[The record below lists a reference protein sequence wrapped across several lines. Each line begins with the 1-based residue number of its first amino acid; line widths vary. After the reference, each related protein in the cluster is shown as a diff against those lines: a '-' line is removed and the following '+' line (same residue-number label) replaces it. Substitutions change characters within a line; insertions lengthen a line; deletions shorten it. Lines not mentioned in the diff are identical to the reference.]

1 MIRSMFSAISGL
13 RNHQSMMDVVGN
25 NISNVN
31 TTGFKSSAVVF
42 QDVLSQTLRGAGAAN
57 EALGGTNPAQVGLGS
72 RVAAVTTN
80 FSQGA
85 LQRTGRATDLAIQG
99 DGFFV
104 VEQAGQT
111 LYSRAG
117 SFSVDAM
124 GRLVT
129 QEGAL
134 VAGWQADPSGALN
147 TNAAVR
153 PLAIPVG
160 DLVAP
165 VMTAGITLGGNLPSD
180 AAAGTEIVSSVT
192 VYDSQGAAIPL
203 NFLFTKV
210 GADQWGVSATHGAS
224 GTPIDLGGLTIGT
237 NPSTTMTGTADVD
250 PFDFSVLAN
259 NATFTID
266 IGGGAQA
273 VTIDT
278 NYAGTD
284 IDDLVAMVQAEVDA
298 VAALN
303 GNVTVGHDGSGHLTF
318 TRTNATGSAA
328 AISVG
333 TPNGNASTLLGINT
347 STANGFDTI
356 TFGPDGELTSGY
368 DFTIP
373 AGEIPGISG
382 AVTVSMGDATSP
394 TRVTQYGGL
403 STITALDQDGS
414 APGSLQSFTVSQE
427 GLIVGSYSNGR
438 TRPIGQLALA
448 VFANPEGLE
457 KVGGSNYRTT
467 ANSGLAQLGTSGV
480 GGRGLL
486 STGTLEMSNVD
497 LAQEFTNLIVA
508 QRGFQANS
516 RVVTT
521 SDELLSEVVN
531 LKR

>member
-42 QDVLSQTLRGAGAAN
+42 QDVLSQTLRGAGAAAD
-57 EALGGTNPAQVGLGS
+57 ELGGTNPAQVGLGS

-80 FSQGA
+80 FTQGA

-104 VEQAGQT
+104 VQQAGQV
-111 LYSRAG
+111 LYTRAG
-117 SFSVDAM
+117 SFSVDAL

-134 VAGWQADPSGALN
+134 VMGWQAGPTGALD
-147 TNAAVR
+147 TNAAVQ

-160 DLVAP
+160 DLIPP
-165 VMTAGITLGGNLPSD
+165 VLTSQVTLGGNLPAD
-180 AAAGTEIVSSVT
+180 AEAGTVIVSSVT
-192 VYDSQGAAIPL
+192 VYDAQGSAIEL
-203 NFLFTKV
+203 NLHFTK
-210 GADQWGVSATHGAS
+210 SATANEWDVS
-224 GTPIDLGGLTIGT
+224 GTYGTGSPITL
-237 NPSTTMTGTADVD
+237 STTSLQ
-250 PFDFSVLAN
+250 FDAN
-259 NATFTID
+259 
-266 IGGGAQA
+266 
-273 VTIDT
+273 
-278 NYAGTD
+278 
-284 IDDLVAMVQAEVDA
+284 
-298 VAALN
+298 
-303 GNVTVGHDGSGHLTF
+303 
-318 TRTNATGSAA
+318 
-328 AISVG
+328 
-333 TPNGNASTLLGINT
+333 
-347 STANGFDTI
+347 
-356 TFGPDGELTSGY
+356 GELTSPFS
-368 DFTIP
+368 FTI
-373 AGEIPGISG
+373 AGGQIPGI
-382 AVTVSMGDATSP
+382 ATPITISMGDAASP
-394 TRVTQYGGL
+394 NRITQYGGL
-403 STITALDQDGS
+403 STLTALDQDGS

-438 TRPIGQLALA
+438 TRTIGQIALA
-448 VFANPEGLE
+448 NFANPEGLE
-457 KVGGSNYRTT
+457 KVGGSNYRPTP
-467 ANSGLAQLGTSGV
+467 NSGLAQLGTAGI

>member
-57 EALGGTNPAQVGLGS
+57 AELGGTNPAQVGLGS

-80 FSQGA
+80 FTQGA
-85 LQRTGRATDLAIQG
+85 LQRTGRATDLAVQG

-111 LYSRAG
+111 LYTRAG
-117 SFSVDAM
+117 SFSVDAL
-124 GRLVT
+124 GRLVS

-134 VAGWQADPSGALN
+134 VTGWQADPTGALN
-147 TNAAVR
+147 TNAAAR

-160 DLVAP
+160 DLIAP
-165 VMTAGITLGGNLPSD
+165 VMTSSVRLGGNLPAD
-180 AAAGTEIVSSVT
+180 AAVGDDVVSSVT
-192 VYDSQGAAIPL
+192 VYDSQGAAVEVD
-203 NFLFTKV
+203 FRFTKV
-210 GADQWGVSATHGAS
+210 AADQWGVRAAYGAS
-224 GTPIDLGGLTIGT
+224 GTPVDLSGFTSGT
-237 NPSTTMTGTADVD
+237 NPTATMGAVADTSA
-250 PFDFSVLAN
+250 FDFTAPNDASFSV
-259 NATFTID
+259 D
-266 IGGGAQA
+266 IGGGPVA
-273 VTIDT
+273 VSLAS
-278 NYAGTD
+278 NYVGTD
-284 IDDLVAMVQAEVDA
+284 MTALVTAVQSAVDA
-298 VAALN
+298 TALN
-303 GNVTVGHDGSGHLTF
+303 GSVTVGDDGNGHLTF
-318 TRTNATGSAA
+318 TRTGATGSGSQ
-328 AISVG
+328 ISVTG
-333 TPNGNASTLLGINT
+333 ANSTAATRLGIT
-347 STANGFDTI
+347 TTTAAGADTI
-356 TFGPDGELTSGY
+356 MFGSNGELTSPYG
-368 DFTIP
+368 FTIP
-373 AGEIPGISG
+373 SGEIPGVNG
-382 AVTVSMGDATSP
+382 AVTVGLGDAASP
-394 TRVTQYGGL
+394 TRISQYGGL
-403 STITALDQDGS
+403 STLTALDQDGS

-438 TRPIGQLALA
+438 TRTIGQLALA
-448 VFANPEGLE
+448 VFSNPEGLE

-467 ANSGLAQLGTSGV
+467 ANSGLAQLGTAGL

-486 STGTLEMSNVD
+486 ATGTLEMSNVD